1 MSGLGDNRILLTA
14 LIAWATAQSLKVP
27 STLLA
32 KRRWDFMRL
41 VSPGGMPSHSSYPCA
56 DAFYP
61 AYCHR
66 KYLPGVSSGHTSVA
80 REGHH

>member
-1 MSGLGDNRILLTA
+1 MSGLGGDNRILLTA

-41 VSPGGMPSHSSYPCA
+41 VSPVECPVHIPPWLQLCLS
-56 DAFYP
+56 
-61 AYCHR
+61 R
-66 KYLPGVSSGHTSVA
+66 
-80 REGHH
+80 